1 MIEFSH
7 FWYVYFLQ
15 VHLCIGVC
23 YIKQWNQLQAPSVSQ
38 GINYVTLIQ
47 KKSRFLVKT
56 LLKWYPP
63 IALMIPDIF
72 QMVCNAI
79 GKYETPSL
87 HTASIDDLYT

>member
-1 MIEFSH
+1 MESIAST
-7 FWYVYFLQ
+7 Q
-15 VHLCIGVC
+15 C
-23 YIKQWNQLQAPSVSQ
+23 QSRNQLCDIDPK
-38 GINYVTLIQ
+38 

-87 HTASIDDLYT
+87 HTASTDDLYT